1 MKLSTMMKIKVEC
14 YSGYKAN
21 ERPLRFSLGERML
34 EVRELLD
41 RWVGEDADFFKV
53 AADDGNN
60 YILKYDR
67 QKDCWELMRYSA
79 PTRPTHSKGKI
90 IQFDQPRNRK
100 P

>member
-1 MKLSTMMKIKVEC
+1 MKLRTIMKIKVEC

-21 ERPLRFSLGERML
+21 ERPLRFFIGDRVL

-53 AADDGNN
+53 AVDDGNN

-67 QKDCWELMRYSA
+67 QKDCWELTTYSA

-90 IQFDQPRNRK
+90 IQFGQTRSGK
-100 P
+100 L